1 MKKLFRT
8 LLPLLVLV
16 SVLVGCS
23 ATPSSVSKGKAK
35 KLADSVSY
43 VKDYRTGLCY
53 AVVSSRIYAL
63 GFIPSQQK
71 GLGLTQ
77 VPCEDCKD
85 QLIN

>member
-1 MKKLFRT
+1 MKKLFST
-8 LLPLLVLV
+8 LLPLLVL
-16 SVLVGCS
+16 VLVGCS
-23 ATPSSVSKGKAK
+23 ATPSGVSKGKAK
-35 KLADSVSY
+35 KIADSISY

-53 AVVSSRIYAL
+53 AVVSSRIYML
-63 GFIPSQQK
+63 GIIPSAQK